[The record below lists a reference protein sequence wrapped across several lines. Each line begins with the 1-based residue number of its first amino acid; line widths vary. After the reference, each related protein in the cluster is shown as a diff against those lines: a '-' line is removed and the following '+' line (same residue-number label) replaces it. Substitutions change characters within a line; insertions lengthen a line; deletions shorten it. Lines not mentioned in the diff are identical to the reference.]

1 MERLDDLVVHGLKIY
16 QDDAHFRF
24 GTDAVLL
31 ADFIRERRYNNAVD
45 LCSGNGVI
53 PLLLSHGC
61 KGKIVGVEISEKAFL
76 LAEKS
81 AEYNGLSEKISF
93 INADVRKINTK
104 ESPLS
109 ASAFDL
115 VSVNPPYYAENSGFV
130 ADGERGNARTEEE
143 GLLEEIIKAAGRLLK
158 SGGRF
163 CMINRA
169 ERLCDVMFLMRK
181 YKVEPKIMKLAETS
195 ESRPASLFLIEG
207 RKDAK
212 PGLLFEKPYLLYKNR
227 PYENL

>member
-16 QDDAHFRF
+16 QDDALFRF

-31 ADFIRERRYNNAVD
+31 ADFIRERRYKNAVD

-53 PLLLSHGC
+53 PLFLSDGC
-61 KGKIVGVEISEKAFL
+61 QGKIVGVEISEKAFS

-81 AEYNGLSEKISF
+81 AAYNGLSEKISF
-93 INADVRKINTK
+93 INADIRKINTK
-104 ESPLS
+104 ENPLA
-109 ASAFDL
+109 ASFFDL

-169 ERLCDVMFLMRK
+169 ERLCDVMTLMRK
-181 YKVEPKIMKLAETS
+181 YKVEPKILKLAETS
-195 ESRPASLFLIEG
+195 ENRPASLFLIEG

-212 PGLLFEKPYLLYKNR
+212 PGLLFEKPYLLYENR

>member
-16 QDDAHFRF
+16 QDDALFRF

-31 ADFIRERRYNNAVD
+31 TDFIRERRYTNAVD

-61 KGKIVGVEISEKAFL
+61 KGKIVGVEISKKAFL

-81 AEYNGLSEKISF
+81 AEYNGLSEKLSF

-109 ASAFDL
+109 ASSFDL

-163 CMINRA
+163 CMVNRA

-181 YKVEPKIMKLAETS
+181 YKVEPKIMKLVETS

-212 PGLLFEKPYLLYKNR
+212 PGLLFEKPYLLYENR

>member
-16 QDDAHFRF
+16 QDDALFRF

-158 SGGRF
+158 SGGRL

-181 YKVEPKIMKLAETS
+181 YNVEPKIMKLAETS

>member
-16 QDDAHFRF
+16 QDDALFRF

-31 ADFIRERRYNNAVD
+31 ADFIRKRRYTNAVD

-61 KGKIVGVEISEKAFL
+61 KGKIVGVEISKKAFL

-81 AEYNGLSEKISF
+81 AEYNGLSEKLSF

-109 ASAFDL
+109 ASSFDL

-212 PGLLFEKPYLLYKNR
+212 PGLLFEKPYLLYKIR

>member
-16 QDDAHFRF
+16 QDNALFRF

-81 AEYNGLSEKISF
+81 AEYNGLSEKITF

-104 ESPLS
+104 ESPLC

-195 ESRPASLFLIEG
+195 ESRPSSLFLIEG

>member
-16 QDDAHFRF
+16 QDDALFRF

-31 ADFIRERRYNNAVD
+31 ADFIRERKYKNAVD

-53 PLLLSHGC
+53 PLLISHGC
-61 KGKIVGVEISEKAFL
+61 AGKIICVEIS
-76 LAEKS
+76 AE
-81 AEYNGLSEKISF
+81 ALRLSEKISF
-93 INADVRKINTK
+93 INADVRIINTK
-104 ESPLS
+104 KSPLP
-109 ASAFDL
+109 ASSFDL

-130 ADGERGNARTEEE
+130 AAGQRGNARTEEE

-169 ERLCDVMFLMRK
+169 ERLCDVICLMRK
-181 YKVEPKIMKLAETS
+181 YKIEPKIMKLAETS
-195 ESRPASLFLIEG
+195 ENRPASLFLIEG
-207 RKDAK
+207 RKDAR

-227 PYENL
+227 PYGNL